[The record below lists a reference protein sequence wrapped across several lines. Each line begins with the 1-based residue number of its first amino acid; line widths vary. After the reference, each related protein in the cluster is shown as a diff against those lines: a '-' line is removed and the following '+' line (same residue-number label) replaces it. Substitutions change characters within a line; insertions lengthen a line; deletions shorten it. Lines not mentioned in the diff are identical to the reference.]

1 LEAYFASAGVFAS
14 ATGAGAFVSV
24 AVVEEQ
30 PTTENANIASATRE
44 MTFFM
49 IISLRKPMSLGMGG
63 ISVHIIIRFF

>member
-30 PTTENANIASATRE
+30 PTTENANTASATRE
-44 MTFFM
+44 MSFF
-49 IISLRKPMSLGMGG
+49 IILYTNKNQIVFQIYS
-63 ISVHIIIRFF
+63 